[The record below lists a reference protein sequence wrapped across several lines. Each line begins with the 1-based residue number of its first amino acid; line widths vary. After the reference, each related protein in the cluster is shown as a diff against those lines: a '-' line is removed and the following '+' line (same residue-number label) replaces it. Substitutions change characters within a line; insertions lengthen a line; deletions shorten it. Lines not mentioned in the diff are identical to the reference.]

1 MHTSIVRL
9 RRLHLVLVALAG
21 ALALVAAGCGGGG
34 SSIVAPELTSFTSAA
49 NASSAADSAKFELT
63 FSMTMPL
70 SDKPLE
76 FSAGGGFDKAADRA
90 QLNFDLS
97 SLAEMLKGLGE
108 SFGGKVTGDMGDP
121 SDWKL
126 DAIKDGDLVYL
137 RFPLIK
143 DQLPAGKT
151 WVKGDL
157 KELADQSGGDLGQF
171 GSFAGTDPRDVFG
184 MLKAVSGGITTVGTE
199 KVRGVDTSHY
209 MATIDIAKLEKLV
222 PADQRQSLGG
232 LDQTAEQAGLTGIPI
247 DIWIDGDQRV
257 RKMSFE
263 IEAKQPGMSQTTKAS
278 FEVELYDYGKPLDIT
293 LPPADQVVD
302 ANTLKTS

>member
-1 MHTSIVRL
+1 MHTLIVSL

-21 ALALVAAGCGGGG
+21 VLALIAAGCGGGT
-34 SSIVAPELTSFTSAA
+34 SVAVPELTSFTSAA
-49 NASSAADSAKFELT
+49 NASSSADSAKFELS

-70 SDKPLE
+70 SDKPLT

-97 SLAEMLKGLGE
+97 SLAELFKSLGQ
-108 SFGGKVTGDMGDP
+108 SFGGTVSGDMGSP

-126 DAIKDGDLVYL
+126 DAIKDGDLVYV
-137 RFPLIK
+137 RFPLMK

-157 KELADQSGGDLGQF
+157 KELADQSAGDLSQF

-184 MLKAVSGGITTVGTE
+184 MLKAVSGSIQTVGTE
-199 KVRGVDTSHY
+199 EIRGVETSHY

-222 PADQRQSLGG
+222 PADQRESLGG
-232 LDQTAEQAGLTGIPI
+232 LDKTAAQAGLTGIPI

-257 RKMSFE
+257 RKMTFE
-263 IEAKQPGMSQTTKAS
+263 IEAKQPGTSQTTKAS

-302 ANTLKTS
+302 AATLKTS